1 MDQDSDLLFR
11 VPTLVAAVL
20 GFNVQIVQLQVIV
33 LLRIYLQWSHEGLA
47 AFRLLI
53 LLDQK
58 LGTSCADS

>member
-20 GFNVQIVQLQVIV
+20 GFNVQLQVIV

-47 AFRLLI
+47 AFSLLI